1 MKIYKGTGVSGKTAV
16 GKSRFYKKTKEKP
29 NERFISDTES
39 EKSRFRL
46 AKYIAVKELALIYE
60 KAYSELG
67 EAAALIFHIHQ
78 LMLDDISFSDRVCS
92 IIEDK
97 KINAEAA
104 VYLAANELYNVFDS
118 LENIY
123 MKERRIDIIDIS
135 ERVILILKNESRSFP
150 ILDSPTVII
159 ADDLSPSELLL
170 PKKEFISGIALFNG
184 SEKSHAAMIA
194 SKMNIP
200 LIINLNLSGDFI
212 PDGERMEI
220 DGEKGELR
228 VL

>member
-1 MKIYKGTGVSGKTAV
+1 MKIFKGAAVSGKTAV

-29 NERFISDTES
+29 IERPISDTES

-78 LMLDDISFSDRVCS
+78 LMLDDISFSDKVCS
-92 IIEDK
+92 IIENQ

-104 VYLAANELYNVFDS
+104 VYKAAQELYQIFDS

-123 MKERRIDIIDIS
+123 MKERRMDIIDIS

-150 ILDSPTVII
+150 ILDSPTIII

-170 PKKEFISGIALFNG
+170 PKKEFISGIALLHG
-184 SEKSHAAMIA
+184 SEKSHTAIIA

-200 LIINLNLSGDFI
+200 MIINLDLSENFI
-212 PDGERMEI
+212 PDGEMVEI
-220 DGEKGELR
+220 DGENGELR